1 MKEHEFFYRKLH
13 SLLGVI
19 PIGAFLI
26 QHFMI
31 NYFAVYGEAQF
42 NQAVQV
48 VEGLPFLLFL
58 EVFLIYLPILYHG
71 VLGIY
76 IACRSKNN
84 PIRYGYVRNW
94 LFYAQRVTGIIT
106 FIFILWHVYE
116 TRIRVGLGLEQL
128 NFELME
134 HILTTPVMLIIYV
147 IGILSTTFHFA
158 NGLWSFLIT
167 WGITQSPKSQK
178 ISTYITIFIFIV
190 MSYVGIRALFSFI

>member
-48 VEGLPFLLFL
+48 VEALPFLLFL

-94 LFYAQRVTGIIT
+94 FFYAQRVTGIIT